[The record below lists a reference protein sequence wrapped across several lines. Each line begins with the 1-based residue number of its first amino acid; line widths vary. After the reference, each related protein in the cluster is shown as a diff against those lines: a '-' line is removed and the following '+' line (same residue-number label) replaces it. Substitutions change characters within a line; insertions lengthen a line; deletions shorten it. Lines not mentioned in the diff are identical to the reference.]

1 MVVSVRKLT
10 PPKYHPRKDTVVR
23 CSKPSYHFSKT
34 SSRGVVLPMALIML
48 VIISFAGLLA
58 ARNSATFEQ
67 FSNNMRTNQVA
78 RVAAEEALRHCERV
92 AIDSVDGG
100 SNFPMDAGKVLTTE
114 IADDAVA
121 TISGGAW
128 NTRSNWAPT
137 AANLITVTPTYGSQV
152 YADTTNPLRDARL
165 KNPPTCII
173 QAMVND
179 RFLITSR
186 GLSSDATIE
195 ASGAAAGTLRSGSEV
210 WLQSILSPTI
220 AIQCAQGG
228 TC

>member
-1 MVVSVRKLT
+1 MPVTL
-10 PPKYHPRKDTVVR
+10 HRKDTVVR
-23 CSKPSYHFSKT
+23 RYMPSKRPGQSR
-34 SSRGVVLPMALIML
+34 SSGIVLPMALIML

-78 RVAAEEALRHCERV
+78 RVAAEDALRFCERV

-100 SNFPMDAGKVLTTE
+100 ANFPADVGRIFTTA
-114 IADDAVA
+114 ISADDVT

-128 NTRSNWAPT
+128 NTRSNWAPS
-137 AANLITVTPTYGSQV
+137 AANLITVTPQYGGQV
-152 YADTTNPLRDARL
+152 YDGSADATRDARL

-186 GLSSDATIE
+186 GLSSDATVV
-195 ASGAAAGTLRSGSEV
+195 ASGATAGTLSAGSEV
-210 WLQSILSPTI
+210 WLQSILTPTVPVLS
-220 AIQCAQGG
+220 ANNGVE
-228 TC
+228 